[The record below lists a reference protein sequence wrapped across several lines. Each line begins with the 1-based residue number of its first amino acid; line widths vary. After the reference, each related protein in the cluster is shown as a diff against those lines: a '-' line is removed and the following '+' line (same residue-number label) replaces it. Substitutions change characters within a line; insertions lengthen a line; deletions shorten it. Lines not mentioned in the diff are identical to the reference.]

1 MAWFHYVG
9 AKHLRRINGKGG
21 FAACS
26 AYLSQAGGADE
37 ENLPRSFAFTSFI
50 YLVRFTLPVIKY

>member
-1 MAWFHYVG
+1 MVRFHYVG

-21 FAACS
+21 FAVCS

-37 ENLPRSFAFTSFI
+37 EKST
-50 YLVRFTLPVIKY
+50 